1 MDRELFDM
9 AVNWLCDYGLNRRAT
24 MLEFLEDKD
33 DGDLAGMM
41 IEDLGLD
48 RKDAWSEKSWMN
60 ENRVQRDDIV
70 AAFRRARAEFDSL
83 FPADG
88 G

>member
-9 AVNWLCDYGLNRRAT
+9 AVNWLCANGLNSRAT
-24 MLEFLEDKD
+24 MQELLADNSD
-33 DGDLAGMM
+33 SDLAGMM
-41 IEDLGLD
+41 IEDLDLD
-48 RKDAWSEKSWMN
+48 RLDAWSETSWMG

-88 G
+88 E